1 MLIFL
6 IWFRKNII
14 KILAT
19 QQSLIYIMSTH
30 QQEANSQ
37 QQGSGASCPPI
48 NQETNTVLPPTITGY
63 VALKSEVQ

>member
-1 MLIFL
+1 MGTI
-6 IWFRKNII
+6 RT
-14 KILAT
+14 ILAT

-37 QQGSGASCPPI
+37 QQGSGASCPI

>member
-1 MLIFL
+1 
-6 IWFRKNII
+6 
-14 KILAT
+14 
-19 QQSLIYIMSTH
+19 MSTH

-48 NQETNTVLPPTITGY
+48 NQETNTVLPPRITGY